1 MTKQETYDFL
11 KAKNIEYEITEHKAV
26 FSMDEICDVA
36 LPHPECDAKNLFVRD
51 DKKREYF
58 LITVKGSK
66 RVDLKEFRKS
76 HGTRPLSFA
85 SAEDLMNF
93 LNLTPGSV
101 TPLGLLNGSANKVKF
116 FLDKDF
122 LEPPGLIGIHPNEN
136 TATVWLKTADLL
148 KLIKENG
155 NEVELAEL

>member
-11 KAKNIEYEITEHKAV
+11 NAKNIEYEITEHKAV
-26 FSMDEICDVA
+26 FSMDEVCDVV
-36 LPHPECDAKNLFVRD
+36 LPYPECDAKNLFVRD

-58 LITVKGSK
+58 LITVKGNK
-66 RVDLKEFRKS
+66 RVDLKEFRKT

-93 LNLTPGSV
+93 LKLMPGSV
-101 TPLGLLNGSANKVKF
+101 TPLGLLNGAGRKVKF

>member
-1 MTKQETYDFL
+1 
-11 KAKNIEYEITEHKAV
+11 
-26 FSMDEICDVA
+26 MDEICDVA

-85 SAEDLMNF
+85 SAEDLMRF

-101 TPLGLLNGSANKVKF
+101 TPLGLLNGVGQKVKF

>member
-11 KAKNIEYEITEHKAV
+11 NAKNIEYEITEHKAV
-26 FSMDEICDVA
+26 FSMDEICDVV
-36 LPHPECDAKNLFVRD
+36 LPHSECDAKNLFVRD

-58 LITVKGSK
+58 LITVKGNK

-76 HGTRPLSFA
+76 HGIRQLSFA
-85 SAEDLMNF
+85 SAEDLMRF

-101 TPLGLLNGSANKVKF
+101 TPLGLLNDAEHKVKF

-122 LEPPGLIGIHPNEN
+122 LEPPGMIGIHPNEN

-148 KLIKENG
+148 KLIRENG
-155 NEVELAEL
+155 NEVELEEL

>member
-11 KAKNIEYEITEHKAV
+11 DAKNIEYEITEHKAV
-26 FSMDEICDVA
+26 FSMDEICDVV
-36 LPHPECDAKNLFVRD
+36 LPHSECDAKNLFVRD

-58 LITVKGSK
+58 LITVKGNK

-76 HGTRPLSFA
+76 HGIRQLSFA
-85 SAEDLMNF
+85 SAEDLMRF

-101 TPLGLLNGSANKVKF
+101 TPLGLLNDAEHKVKF

-122 LEPPGLIGIHPNEN
+122 LEPPGMIGIHPNEN
-136 TATVWLKTADLL
+136 TATVWLKTADLIN
-148 KLIKENG
+148 LIRENG
-155 NEVELAEL
+155 NEVELEEL

>member
-11 KAKNIEYEITEHKAV
+11 NAKNIEYEITEHKAV
-26 FSMDEICDVA
+26 FSMDEICNVV
-36 LPHPECDAKNLFVRD
+36 LPYPECDAKNLFVRD

-58 LITVKGSK
+58 LITVKGNK
-66 RVDLKEFRKS
+66 RVDLKEFRKT
-76 HGTRPLSFA
+76 HGTRSLSFA

-93 LNLTPGSV
+93 LKLTPGSV
-101 TPLGLLNGSANKVKF
+101 TPLGLLNGAGHKVKF

-136 TATVWLKTADLL
+136 TATVWLKTADLVR
-148 KLIKENG
+148 LIEENG
-155 NEVELAEL
+155 NEIELAEL

>member
-1 MTKQETYDFL
+1 MTKKETYDFL
-11 KAKNIEYEITEHKAV
+11 N
-26 FSMDEICDVA
+26 
-36 LPHPECDAKNLFVRD
+36 AKNLFVRD

-58 LITVKGSK
+58 LITVKGNK

-93 LNLTPGSV
+93 LKLTPGSV
-101 TPLGLLNGSANKVKF
+101 TPLGLLNGAGQKVKF

>member
-1 MTKQETYDFL
+1 
-11 KAKNIEYEITEHKAV
+11 
-26 FSMDEICDVA
+26 MDEVCDVV

-58 LITVKGSK
+58 LITVKGNK

-76 HGTRPLSFA
+76 HGIRPLSFA

-93 LNLTPGSV
+93 LKLTPGSV
-101 TPLGLLNGSANKVKF
+101 TPLGLLNDADRKVKF

-122 LEPPGLIGIHPNEN
+122 LEPPGLVGIHPNEN